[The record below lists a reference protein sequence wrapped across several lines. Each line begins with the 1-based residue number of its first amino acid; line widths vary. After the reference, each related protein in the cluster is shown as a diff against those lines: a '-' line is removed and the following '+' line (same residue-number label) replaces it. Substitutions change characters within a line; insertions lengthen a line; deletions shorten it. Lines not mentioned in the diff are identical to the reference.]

1 MAEAVVALERAW
13 HERASAAG
21 LRLGVPA
28 SFALETA
35 STNDDA
41 KRAAAAGASHG
52 ALFVAERQS
61 AGRGRQG
68 RAWQGAPGASLLF
81 SVVVRCPVVAHAAGA
96 IPVAAGLAL
105 AEAIDA
111 LAPDPCAFVKWPNDV
126 RIGGKK
132 VAGILADATVRA
144 GTIESIV
151 VGVGVNVGAFA
162 FDAEFADRATSLARE
177 GIVVDR
183 LALLE
188 AFLARFESMVER
200 VAVHGLRDYAARVA
214 AKHELFGREVRRAE
228 GERGIARAID
238 EEGRLVVEREGALER
253 WSSGEVHLV
262 LAGGVS

>member
-1 MAEAVVALERAW
+1 VAEALVALERAW
-13 HERASAAG
+13 QERAMAAG

-28 SFALETA
+28 SFVAETA

-41 KRAAAAGASHG
+41 KRAAASGAPHG
-52 ALFVAERQS
+52 ALFVAESQS

-68 RAWQGAPGASLLF
+68 RAWQGEPGASLLF
-81 SVVVRCPVVAHAAGA
+81 SVVVRCAVAPHAAGA

-111 LAPDPCAFVKWPNDV
+111 IAPRPCALVKWPNDV

-144 GTIESIV
+144 GVIESVV

-162 FDAEFADRATSLARE
+162 FDASFADRATSLARE
-177 GIVVDR
+177 GIEVDR
-183 LALLE
+183 LKILE
-188 AFLARFESMVER
+188 AFLVRFEAMVER
-200 VAVHGLRDYAARVA
+200 IALHGLRDYASRIA
-214 AKHELFGREVRRAE
+214 AKHELFGCEVRRAE
-228 GERGIARAID
+228 GDVARAAGID
-238 EEGRLVVEREGALER
+238 EEGRLVVDRGGVVER

-262 LAGGVS
+262 AAGGLS